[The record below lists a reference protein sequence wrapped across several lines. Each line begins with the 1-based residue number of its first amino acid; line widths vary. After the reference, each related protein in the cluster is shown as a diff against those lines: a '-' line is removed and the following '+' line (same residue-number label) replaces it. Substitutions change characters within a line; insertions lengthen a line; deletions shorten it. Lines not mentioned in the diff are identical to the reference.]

1 LFEFNLSVYQTQ
13 DIKNRELRYRLEKE
27 QYSLFEMCNGFA
39 YRKKGDK
46 FSFYMPSAMEQ
57 ELMYKYYEFGQFDVD
72 KTHAV
77 LLGIQ
82 ISSVRFAK
90 DCSSCCEW

>member
-1 LFEFNLSVYQTQ
+1 
-13 DIKNRELRYRLEKE
+13 
-27 QYSLFEMCNGFA
+27 
-39 YRKKGDK
+39 
-46 FSFYMPSAMEQ
+46 MPSAMEQ
-57 ELMYKYYEFGQFDVD
+57 ELMYKYYEFGHFDVD